1 MCGLE
6 EYWASGTV
14 TQIKKVY
21 QYQALEASLCAETS
35 FRLDSGGYV
44 FVVWKV

>member
-1 MCGLE
+1 MCVDE
-6 EYWASGTV
+6 RSWASGTV